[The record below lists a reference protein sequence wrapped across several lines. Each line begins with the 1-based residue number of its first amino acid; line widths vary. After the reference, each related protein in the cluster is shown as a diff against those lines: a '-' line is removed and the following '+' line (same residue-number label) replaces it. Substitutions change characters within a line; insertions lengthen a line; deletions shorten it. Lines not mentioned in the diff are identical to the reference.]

1 MNVHLDLSG
10 EGSSNRNASRDE
22 SSETRDESVDTRNES
37 IEDGEN
43 PNNHAIMSNRIPLFD
58 VDVITHPGWYCKS
71 LFYKSQSTSLLL
83 AD

>member
-1 MNVHLDLSG
+1 MNVHLDLRG

-22 SSETRDESVDTRNES
+22 SSETGNES

-43 PNNHAIMSNRIPLFD
+43 PNNRTIMSNRIPLFD
-58 VDVITHPGWYCKS
+58 VDVISHPCWYCKS
-71 LFYKSQSTSLLL
+71 LFYKSLFTPLLL